1 MDRAQQLSAC
11 LARAAARPQIARLI
25 VRLAGTVAVDA
36 VGWRLGPG
44 RSSLLPIAAE
54 LLAAGAS
61 VAVVGM
67 IVDEVAAGEAAVGAV
82 LVEHR
87 EMRLDAFVVPQT
99 GEVLGRAV
107 ARVGGEALGPDAAPT
122 LPHGRAP
129 GRGRGGQYA

>member
-11 LARAAARPQIARLI
+11 LARAAARPQIARLT

-67 IVDEVAAGEAAVGAV
+67 IVDEVAAGEAAVGRSE
-82 LVEHR
+82 EHTS
-87 EMRLDAFVVPQT
+87 ELQSLMRLSSDVFC
-99 GEVLGRAV
+99 LKK
-107 ARVGGEALGPDAAPT
+107 
-122 LPHGRAP
+122 
-129 GRGRGGQYA
+129 

>member
-1 MDRAQQLSAC
+1 MRCHSLSLHNALPIVGQGEVEGEVAGAFRDRAQQLSAG
-11 LARAAARPQIARLI
+11 LARAAARPQIVRLT

-67 IVDEVAAGEAAVGAV
+67 IVRSEE
-82 LVEHR
+82 R
-87 EMRLDAFVVPQT
+87 
-99 GEVLGRAV
+99 
-107 ARVGGEALGPDAAPT
+107 RVGTECVSTCRSRWSPY
-122 LPHGRAP
+122 H
-129 GRGRGGQYA
+129 

>member
-11 LARAAARPQIARLI
+11 LARAAARPQIARLT

-67 IVDEVAAGEAAVGAV
+67 IVDEVAAGEGAVGSV

-87 EMRLDAFVVPQT
+87 S
-99 GEVLGRAV
+99 
-107 ARVGGEALGPDAAPT
+107 LGPDALFLHQPAQVI
-122 LPHGRAP
+122 GRIRGPCGGGRP
-129 GRGRGGQYA
+129 GPLLA